1 MGMQDMD
8 RRLHVVIQ
16 ELRDHGHTFD
26 VVYDIGA
33 NDGRWMSGW
42 RKHLEDS
49 RWICMEANPKNYNK
63 FCHLMGSDDHYFHTV
78 LSNEDDKL
86 VKFYSAENGDTTGDS
101 YYKELTRNYKD
112 EYQELTTKTLSTVIE
127 ERSLPL
133 PDLIKMDTQGSEVD
147 IMKGGEEA
155 FQHAKLV
162 LVETPVMPYN
172 EGAPSFSDY
181 INQMYEYGFIPTG
194 IEHIA
199 MRLNVVNQM
208 DIVFVKS
215 DINNDIA
222 GHRGRYQGFK

>member
-1 MGMQDMD
+1 MGVQDMD
-8 RRLHVVIQ
+8 RRLKVVVR
-16 ELRDHGHTFD
+16 ELRNAGHELN

-33 NDGRWMSGW
+33 NDGRFMSGW
-42 RKHLEDS
+42 RNEFENAQ
-49 RWICMEANPKNYNK
+49 WICMEANPKNHNK
-63 FCHLMGSDDHYFHTV
+63 YAGLMGASDHYFHTV
-78 LSNEDDKL
+78 LSDENDKT
-86 VKFYSAENGDTTGDS
+86 VRFYSSENGDTTGDS
-101 YYKELTRNYKD
+101 YYKEMTRNYTDK
-112 EYQELTTKTLSTVIE
+112 YQELTTKTLNTVIE

-133 PDLIKMDTQGSEVD
+133 PDFIKMDTQGSEVD

-215 DINNDIA
+215 DINNEIS